1 MYNEEK
7 NEFSFKIDPIK
18 DEVYPRSKFDS
29 LIGWLNKCSNHL
41 LVLSIKVILIFSLV
55 ACMPWLMFQAVASLS
70 SNASNIAVIQES
82 QLNRENEMLV
92 KRENQILDK
101 MAFNHAYIEILQE
114 RHPEIAAEINKA
126 TDDTYPCLGKPNVL
140 GDVCNLGDSILRSIG
155 LAPEGSRD
163 APDKTWGESVKGKV
177 SESFEVASDKTPD
190 SSEESPIGEMLKMA
204 LLMLLAHISITGIM
218 VLNAL
223 IGKGESS

>member
-18 DEVYPRSKFDS
+18 DEVKPCGKFDS
-29 LIGWLNKCSNHL
+29 LMGRLNKLSNSL
-41 LVLSIKVILIFSLV
+41 LVISIKTLLAFLLV
-55 ACMPWLMFQAVASLS
+55 ACMPWLMFQAVESLFG
-70 SNASNIAVIQES
+70 NASNIAVIQED
-82 QLNRENEMLV
+82 QLN
-92 KRENQILDK
+92 RENQILDK

-126 TDDTYPCLGKPNVL
+126 TDDTYPCLGKPDVL
-140 GDVCNLGDSILRSIG
+140 GSVCNLGDSILRSIG

-163 APDKTWGESVKGKV
+163 APDKTWGESVKGTV
-177 SESFEVASDKTPD
+177 PESSEVASDKTPD

-204 LLMLLAHISITGIM
+204 LLILLLHISITGIT

-223 IGKGESS
+223 IGKDESS